1 MNEVLEINHL
11 VVERSGHVVLDDVSF
26 VLHNGDVAAII
37 GPNGGGKTSF
47 LMSRLGLIQPK
58 SGVIRVFGK
67 YPVTARSRV
76 GYVPQVHTFDF
87 SYPMTVR
94 EMVLT
99 GRLGHIPRLGK
110 RYCEKDYAAAADA
123 LAAMDLAG
131 YENRPIA
138 ELSGGEQQRAVIS
151 RALAGCPEL
160 LILDEPTVYVDGST
174 GERLMK
180 LLEDLHE
187 WMTVLMVTHDISA
200 MPGHVNRVAGL
211 NRKLFTHDTD
221 KITGDMVAAAYGCP
235 VELITHGH
243 VPHRV
248 LANHDTGEDTKGEQ

>member
-1 MNEVLEINHL
+1 MSEVLEIDHL

-26 VLHNGDVAAII
+26 VLHQGDVAAII

-47 LMSRLGLIQPK
+47 LMSILGLIQPK
-58 SGVIRVFGK
+58 SGTIRVFGEE
-67 YPVTARSRV
+67 PAAARARI

-87 SYPMTVR
+87 WYPMTVQ

-99 GRLGHIPRLGK
+99 GRLGHIPGLVK
-110 RYCEKDYAAAADA
+110 RYHEKDYAAAKDA
-123 LAAMDLAG
+123 LSAMDLTG

-151 RALAGCPEL
+151 RALASCPQF
-160 LILDEPTVYVDGST
+160 LILDEPTVYVDGPT
-174 GERLMK
+174 GERLMT
-180 LLEDLHE
+180 LLEELRDR
-187 WMTVLMVTHDISA
+187 MTVLMVTHDISA
-200 MPGHVNRVAGL
+200 MSGHVNRVACL

-235 VELITHGH
+235 VELITHGQ

-248 LANHDTGEDTKGEQ
+248 LARHDDTDQEGNQ

>member
-1 MNEVLEINHL
+1 MSEVLEIDHL

-26 VLHNGDVAAII
+26 VLHQGDVAAII

-47 LMSRLGLIQPK
+47 LMSILGLIQPK
-58 SGVIRVFGK
+58 SGTIRVFGEE
-67 YPVTARSRV
+67 PAAARARI

-87 SYPMTVR
+87 WYPMTVQ

-99 GRLGHIPRLGK
+99 GRLGHIPGLVK
-110 RYCEKDYAAAADA
+110 RYHEKDYAAAKDA
-123 LAAMDLAG
+123 LAAMDLTG

-151 RALAGCPEL
+151 RALASWPQF
-160 LILDEPTVYVDGST
+160 LILDEPTVYVDGPT
-174 GERLMK
+174 GERLMT
-180 LLEDLHE
+180 LLEELRDR
-187 WMTVLMVTHDISA
+187 MTVLMVTHDISA
-200 MPGHVNRVAGL
+200 MSGHVNRVACL

-235 VELITHGH
+235 VELITHGQ

-248 LANHDTGEDTKGEQ
+248 LARHDDTDQEGNQ

>member
-1 MNEVLEINHL
+1 MSEVLEIDHL

-26 VLHNGDVAAII
+26 VLHQGDVAAII

-47 LMSRLGLIQPK
+47 LMSILGLIQPK
-58 SGVIRVFGK
+58 SGTIRVFGEE
-67 YPVTARSRV
+67 PAAARARI

-87 SYPMTVR
+87 WYPMTVQ

-99 GRLGHIPRLGK
+99 GRLGHIPGLVK
-110 RYCEKDYAAAADA
+110 RYHEKDYAAAKDA
-123 LAAMDLAG
+123 LAAMDLTG

-151 RALAGCPEL
+151 RALAGYPQL
-160 LILDEPTVYVDGST
+160 LILDEPTVYVDGPT
-174 GERLMK
+174 GERLMT
-180 LLEDLHE
+180 LLEELRDR
-187 WMTVLMVTHDISA
+187 MTVLMVTHDISA
-200 MPGHVNRVAGL
+200 MSGHVNRFACL
-211 NRKLFTHDTD
+211 NIKLFTHDTD

-235 VELITHGH
+235 VELITHGQ

-248 LANHDTGEDTKGEQ
+248 LARHDDTDQEGNQ

>member
-1 MNEVLEINHL
+1 MSEVLEIDHL

-26 VLHNGDVAAII
+26 VLHQGDVAAII

-47 LMSRLGLIQPK
+47 LMSILGLIQPK
-58 SGVIRVFGK
+58 SGTIRVFGEE
-67 YPVTARSRV
+67 PAAARARI

-87 SYPMTVR
+87 WYPMTVQ

-99 GRLGHIPRLGK
+99 GRLGHIPGLVK
-110 RYCEKDYAAAADA
+110 RYHEKDYAAAKDA
-123 LAAMDLAG
+123 LAAMDLTG

-138 ELSGGEQQRAVIS
+138 ELSGGEQRRAVIS
-151 RALAGCPEL
+151 RALDGCPQL
-160 LILDEPTVYVDGST
+160 LIRDEPTVYVDGPT
-174 GERLMK
+174 GERLMT
-180 LLEDLHE
+180 LLEELRDR
-187 WMTVLMVTHDISA
+187 MTVLMVTHDISA
-200 MPGHVNRVAGL
+200 MSGHVNRVACL

-235 VELITHGH
+235 VELITHGQ

-248 LANHDTGEDTKGEQ
+248 LARHDDTDQEGNQ